1 MFEVNELKQ
10 KLERTFTGNDLDKA
24 IQSLDIAI
32 EAHNNQ
38 YRLSGEQYIIHPCS
52 VALIL
57 LDLGFD
63 STTIQ
68 AALLHDVL
76 EDTDVSKEK
85 LQELFGEK
93 VVQLVDGVTKLDK
106 IKFTSQEEEQAENLR
121 KMFFAIAEDVR
132 VLIIKL
138 ADRLHNMRTL
148 EYLPEDKRLR
158 FAKETMDIYAPLA
171 SRLGISKVKCEL
183 EDIAMSYIYPKEYK
197 TIKEEIKLNKEERLN
212 VVDKVC
218 EDIKVELEKLGI
230 NGQVFGRAKHMYS
243 IYKKMKKQNKTVD
256 QIYDL
261 MAVRVIVDSVKD
273 CYTVLGTIHT
283 KWKPLPGRFKDYIAM
298 PKPNRYQ
305 SLHTTVVTRFG
316 APCEIQIRTFDM
328 NKIAE
333 YGVAAHWKYKEGK
346 ANNPATDT
354 EEKLGWLRSILD
366 EQKDI
371 NDSHAFMDTI
381 KMNIFTDEVF
391 VFTPKG
397 DVFNLPEGSTVVDF
411 AYNIHSA
418 IGNKC
423 VGAKVNNKIVPLNTQ
438 VKTGDIVEI
447 LTSNNAKGPSRDWLN
462 FVRTASAKNKI
473 RGFFKKEQKEENIKR
488 GKEMLE
494 KEAKR
499 RGYVFSELVEVPN
512 VSKYFSKKYSLNSLD
527 DLYNAVGYGA
537 FTTNQILIKLIDFFN
552 QEMKVNEKEIST
564 EPTLNRKSSG
574 GVVINGY
581 DDFLVRLS
589 HCCNPVPGDK
599 IVGYVSRGRGVSVH
613 CADCPNVKNMEKERL
628 IPASWDMAINAT
640 FTAAIK
646 ILADNK
652 SGILSSVSFTTM
664 KQNIEI
670 TGANV
675 RTDKASS
682 TGTILLIVE
691 VHTLDE
697 LDQLMTKLK
706 SIEGVIDVSRA
717 SSNI

>member
-24 IQSLDIAI
+24 MQALDIAI

-85 LQELFGEK
+85 LLELFGEK

-148 EYLPEDKRLR
+148 IYLPEDKKLK
-158 FAKETMDIYAPLA
+158 FARETMDIYAPLA

-183 EDIAMSYIYPKEYK
+183 EDIAMSYIYPKEYNN
-197 TIKEEIKLNKEERLN
+197 IKEEIKLNNEERLN

-316 APCEIQIRTFDM
+316 APCEIQIRTFEM
-328 NKIAE
+328 NRIAE

-346 ANNPATDT
+346 ANNPVTET

-371 NDSHAFMDTI
+371 KDSHAFMDTV

-473 RGFFKKEQKEENIKR
+473 RGFFKKEQKDENIKR

-512 VSKYFSKKYSLNSLD
+512 VSKYFSKKFSLNTID

-537 FTTNQILIKLIDFFN
+537 FTTNQILIKLIDLFN
-552 QEMKVNEKEIST
+552 QEMKVNNKEIST
-564 EPTLNRKSSG
+564 EPTLNHKSSG

-628 IPASWDMAINAT
+628 IPASWDMAINST

-646 ILADNK
+646 IVSDNK
-652 SGILSSVSFTTM
+652 SGILNSVSYTTM
-664 KQNIEI
+664 KLNVEI

-675 RTDKASS
+675 RTDKAQSLAN
-682 TGTILLIVE
+682 ILLIVE

-706 SIEGVIDVSRA
+706 SIEGVIDVTRA